1 MGDLGL
7 LAVSL
12 LQNEQAKDWQGSP
25 KEFGEIV
32 AIAPNTAFSM
42 GVTSATVS
50 AVESYPPQF
59 SRRLNQ
65 TEEREIT
72 LEAEPDQPLILPPW
86 WSVPASDT
94 TSSAA
99 ALEADRV
106 PIGRPILPISQ
117 QSAERQ
123 PLTPAAIAPPERL
136 STSRIRPASG
146 SQLFSQRL
154 AALKAGKTYTRLST
168 ESFETTWKQAS
179 FQPNYEDWVELLQ
192 REAKAMARGQGK
204 NRLSVLVGDSLSQWF
219 PAEWGRPQG
228 FWLNQG
234 ISGDTTAG
242 ILRRLPAFA
251 ETRPDVI
258 HLMAGIND
266 LRRNRS
272 PEETIANL
280 SQIVQQLKATH
291 PQAQI
296 FVYSILPTR
305 LQAIPMDRIQR
316 INRALQAIAPQHG
329 ATYIDLHSRFSDGQG
344 ALKRDFTN
352 DGLHLNW
359 RGYVLWGWLMRQAG
373 A

>member
-12 LQNEQAKDWQGSP
+12 LQNEQAKDWQGSQ
-25 KEFGEIV
+25 KEIGEIV
-32 AIAPNTAFSM
+32 AIAPSTAFSL

-59 SRRLNQ
+59 SSRLNQ
-65 TEEREIT
+65 
-72 LEAEPDQPLILPPW
+72 AENRGLSQVVEQNQEPILPPW
-86 WSVPASDT
+86 WSVPVSDT

-99 ALEADRV
+99 APEATPV
-106 PIGRPILPISQ
+106 PIGRPILPLSQ
-117 QSAERQ
+117 QSAEAQ
-123 PLTPAAIAPPERL
+123 PPAPSAIAPPERL
-136 STSRIRPASG
+136 STPKTRPASG

-154 AALKAGKTYTRLST
+154 SALKAGKTYTRLST
-168 ESFETTWKQAS
+168 QSFETTWKQAN
-179 FQPNYEDWVELLQ
+179 FQPDYEDWVELLQ

-219 PAEWGRPQG
+219 PTEWGSAYG
-228 FWLNQG
+228 FLLNQG

-280 SQIVQQLKATH
+280 TQIIQQLRASH

-305 LQAIPMDRIQR
+305 LQALPIDRIQR
-316 INRALQAIAPQHG
+316 INQALQAIAPQNG

-344 ALKRDFTN
+344 ALRRDFTN

-359 RGYVLWGWLMRQAG
+359 RGYVLWGWLMRQEG

>member
-12 LQNEQAKDWQGSP
+12 LQNEQAKDWQGLQ
-25 KEFGEIV
+25 KEVGEMV
-32 AIAPNTAFSM
+32 AFAPSAAFSL

-50 AVESYPPQF
+50 AAESYPPQF
-59 SRRLNQ
+59 SSRLQ
-65 TEEREIT
+65 RA
-72 LEAEPDQPLILPPW
+72 EAEGSVQRAEQNEQPILPRW

-94 TSSAA
+94 PAFTPPPAA
-99 ALEADRV
+99 PPV
-106 PIGRPILPISQ
+106 PIGRPIRPL
-117 QSAERQ
+117 AETVAEVQ
-123 PLTPAAIAPPERL
+123 PPAPPAMTPPERL
-136 STSRIRPASG
+136 AVPQIRPASG

-154 AALKAGKTYTRLST
+154 AALKAGKTYTRLAT
-168 ESFETTWKQAS
+168 ESFQTTWKQAD
-179 FQPNYEDWVELLQ
+179 FQPDYENWVELLQ
-192 REAKAMARGQGK
+192 REAKAMVRGQGE
-204 NRLSVLVGDSLSQWF
+204 NRLSVMVGDSLSQWF
-219 PAEWGRPQG
+219 PAEWGSPHG

-266 LRRNRS
+266 LRRNRT

-280 SQIVQQLKATH
+280 TQIIRQLRETH

-296 FVYSILPTR
+296 IVYSVLPTR
-305 LQAIPMDRIQR
+305 LQALPTIRIQQ
-316 INRALQAIAPQHG
+316 INRALQAIAPQEG
-329 ATYIDLHSRFSDGQG
+329 ASYVDLHPLFADGQG
-344 ALKRDFTN
+344 NLRREFTN

-359 RGYVLWGWLMRQAG
+359 RGYVLWGWLMRQEG